1 MLLIFDVM
9 AILSFPAFAS
19 HMTPSTHTPTTP
31 TTTNNNSSNNT
42 TTTYNNNDD
51 DGETRIFRSFAR
63 FLYVLCQWNDVFGT
77 LTYPATATTTITTT
91 NSNNNNNNNNNNKII
106 SGNSDPVYV

>member
-9 AILSFPAFAS
+9 AILSFPAFAA
-19 HMTPSTHTPTTP
+19 HMTPSTHIHTTP
-31 TTTNNNSSNNT
+31 TTNNNNSSNT
-42 TTTYNNNDD
+42 TTTYNNNGS

-77 LTYPATATTTITTT
+77 LTYPATATPINNTTT
-91 NSNNNNNNNNNNKII
+91 TTNNNNNNNNKVI
-106 SGNSDPVYV
+106 SGNSDPIYV